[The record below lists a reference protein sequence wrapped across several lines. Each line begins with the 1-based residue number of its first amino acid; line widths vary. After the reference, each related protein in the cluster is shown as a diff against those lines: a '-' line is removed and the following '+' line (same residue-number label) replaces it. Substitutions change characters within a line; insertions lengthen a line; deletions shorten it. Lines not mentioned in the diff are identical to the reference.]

1 MNPILKGVAV
11 LSAVLM
17 LSGCAALLIG
27 GAAAGGY
34 YVGKD
39 ERSAGEITDDGVIT
53 AAVKSRF
60 IGDDLVKARNINV
73 DTFRR
78 VVYLRGTVDSAE
90 ARVRA
95 IELARGVNNV
105 ARVVADELTIE

>member
-1 MNPILKGVAV
+1 MKSIAV
-11 LSAVLM
+11 LTAVVM
-17 LSGCAALLIG
+17 LSGCAALLVG

-39 ERSAGEITDDGVIT
+39 ERSAGEIADDGVIT

-60 IGDDLVKARNINV
+60 IGDDLVKARKINV

-78 VVYLRGTVDSAE
+78 VVYLDGTVESAE
-90 ARVRA
+90 AHARA
-95 IELARGVNNV
+95 IELARGVSNV
-105 ARVVADELTIE
+105 SSVVADKLTIE

>member
-1 MNPILKGVAV
+1 MNPILKLVAV
-11 LSAVLM
+11 LTAGIM

-53 AAVKSRF
+53 AAVKSRY
-60 IGDDLVKARNINV
+60 IGDDLVKARKINV

-78 VVYLRGTVDSAE
+78 VVYLDGTVESAE
-90 ARVRA
+90 ARERA
-95 IELARGVNNV
+95 IELARGVSNV
-105 ARVVADELTIE
+105 TRVVADKLTIE

>member
-1 MNPILKGVAV
+1 MKSIAV
-11 LSAVLM
+11 LTAVVM
-17 LSGCAALLIG
+17 LSGCAALLVG

-39 ERSAGEITDDGVIT
+39 ERSAGEIADDGVIT

-60 IGDDLVKARNINV
+60 IGDDLVKARKINV

-78 VVYLRGTVDSAE
+78 VVYLDGTVDSAE
-90 ARVRA
+90 AHERA
-95 IELARGVNNV
+95 IELARGVSNV
-105 ARVVADELTIE
+105 ARVVAEELIIE

>member
-1 MNPILKGVAV
+1 MNPILRVVAV
-11 LSAVLM
+11 IVAGMM

-53 AAVKSRF
+53 AAVKSRY
-60 IGDDLVKARNINV
+60 IADDLVKARNINV
-73 DTFRR
+73 DTYRR
-78 VVYLRGTVDSAE
+78 VVYLRGTVDSAA
-90 ARVRA
+90 ARERA
-95 IELARGVNNV
+95 IELARGVSNV
-105 ARVVADELTIE
+105 ARVVAEELTIE

>member
-1 MNPILKGVAV
+1 MNPILKIVAV
-11 LSAVLM
+11 VTTGFM
-17 LSGCAALLIG
+17 LTGCAALLVG

-39 ERSAGEITDDGVIT
+39 ERTAGEIADDGVIT

-60 IGDDLVKARNINV
+60 IGDDLVKARHINV
-73 DTFRR
+73 DTYQR

-90 ARVRA
+90 ALERA
-95 IELARGVNNV
+95 IELARGVSNV
-105 ARVVADELTIE
+105 TRVVADELTIE